1 MVGVGAGVKCFKDL
15 PVGAKSV
22 LFSMMWPTSF
32 LIIISGFL
40 HPSEI
45 QKSHCS
51 IFLRVLW
58 ANLRKDSRPNYPR
71 RPRPPIAPS
80 SHFISP
86 WHNRS
91 NSESTVIT
99 DMGESK
105 TALTEWI
112 LCLIKT
118 WIVLLLEVWEATH
131 CSFTSYQQI
140 KPLKHLSL
148 PTWPGV
154 ARLVYSWIV
163 VDKSKVQMIPRAYV
177 VITCEKIP
185 QIY

>member
-105 TALTEWI
+105 TALTEGI

-118 WIVLLLEVWEATH
+118 WIVLLRCLGGLG
-131 CSFTSYQQI
+131 SD
-140 KPLKHLSL
+140 PLLLHFISADQTLKAL
-148 PTWPGV
+148 
-154 ARLVYSWIV
+154 
-163 VDKSKVQMIPRAYV
+163 
-177 VITCEKIP
+177 VITDMTGGSETGV
-185 QIY
+185 

>member
-40 HPSEI
+40 HPLEI

-118 WIVLLLEVWEATH
+118 WIVLLLEVLG
-131 CSFTSYQQI
+131 SD
-140 KPLKHLSL
+140 PLLLHFISADQTLKAL
-148 PTWPGV
+148 
-154 ARLVYSWIV
+154 
-163 VDKSKVQMIPRAYV
+163 
-177 VITCEKIP
+177 VITDMTGGSETGV
-185 QIY
+185 